1 MGQSYPRTLR
11 QLQRCNTEIMDVA
24 DEQRKENIWSN
35 NDWEIPTIIGKHKT
49 IDLGNIQN
57 SKPDIYQK

>member
-1 MGQSYPRTLR
+1 
-11 QLQRCNTEIMDVA
+11 MDVA